1 MSFATLAGNERNKQ
15 VLQRLLQRG
24 EGQLGRTLIFSGP
37 AGIGKRQF
45 ALTLAKAANCQEGA
59 SATFPDSCDNCP
71 NCRRIDEGTYGD
83 VLTIVPD
90 GQFIKIAQTRAMNDE
105 VFARPREGRQRFFLI
120 DDADRLRDES
130 ANSLLKTLEE
140 PPATSTIILI
150 TSRPDTLLWT
160 IRSRAQR
167 LAFTPLTIPE
177 MENFLNAGYP
187 RPAGENALLA
197 RLAAG
202 RIGAALTIDLS
213 VYRQE
218 RRILLELI
226 DLVIENRQRYRIMKA
241 AEYLAKKERKE
252 YEESLGSIIA
262 LLRDLVVIAVGAVGA
277 ETVGVVNIDVL
288 DRLRELASRVGP
300 ARLINWIEL
309 FSDLRRQQRVNVN
322 RQLAT
327 ESLLL
332 GAALN

>member
-45 ALTLAKAANCQEGA
+45 ALTLAKAANCQAGA
-59 SATFPDSCDNCP
+59 LPNLPDSCDHCP
-71 NCRRIDEGTYGD
+71 TCRRIDEGTYGD

-120 DDADRLRDES
+120 DEADRLRDEA

-177 MENFLNAGYP
+177 MESFLNAGYP

-218 RRILLELI
+218 RRILLELV
-226 DLVIENRQRYRIMKA
+226 DLLIENRQRYRLMKA

-252 YEESLGSIIA
+252 YEESLASIVA
-262 LLRDLVVIAVGAVGA
+262 LLRDLVVIAVGA

-300 ARLINWIEL
+300 ARLIQWIEL

-332 GAALN
+332 GAARA